1 MQEKHQIAGEELWL
15 LAQKAMYWPARRV
28 LFVADTHFGKV
39 GHFRKHG
46 IKIPTQAA
54 EQNFSRMEALLTQI
68 QPQEVYFLGDLFH
81 SEMNQEW
88 LQFKQMIALFPACT
102 FHLIGG
108 NHDILDQASYYR
120 ARLEFHPHELSLGPF
135 LLSHEPLPNYQ
146 GERGYNLCG
155 HIHPGVR
162 LRGLGRQS
170 LRLACFHFM
179 PHQGILPAFGAF
191 TGTALR
197 EPKKADQVFV
207 VLEDKVIEIS

>member
-1 MQEKHQIAGEELWL
+1 MQEKHNIAGEELWL
-15 LAQKAMYWPARRV
+15 LAQKALYWPRKRT

-46 IKIPTQAA
+46 ISIPPQAA
-54 EQNFSRMEALLTQI
+54 EENFSRMEALLRQTQA
-68 QPQEVYFLGDLFH
+68 QEVYFLGDLFH

-88 LQFKQMIALFPACT
+88 LRFKQMIALHPACR
-102 FHLIGG
+102 FHPIGG
-108 NHDILDQASYYR
+108 NHDILEQASYYR
-120 ARLEFHPHELSLGPF
+120 ARLEFHSGALQLEPF
-135 LLSHEPLPNYQ
+135 LLSHEPLENYL

-162 LRGLGRQS
+162 LRGRGKQS

-179 PHQGILPAFGAF
+179 PHQAILPAFGAF

-197 EPKKADQVFV
+197 EPKQEDQVFV